1 MENST
6 GRLSTAVAS
15 AAWQRPFMAVWRALG
30 HPVPL
35 LLVAGA
41 VALYLLAALLLP
53 QLPGQYVDSPA
64 QALRWSLETQSR
76 FGTWGEILGALGLFR
91 VLHSVGF
98 RLLLAVLTLLL
109 WVHLGDGVA
118 RWQRLRLLGRLL
130 ETPVD
135 GPGAPL
141 PIPGPGP
148 IHRVRWVAPGAPS
161 SPEIVDRCLADLA
174 SGERRLDRF
183 LRRRETTGDT
193 ERRWLLHSPPWWGLL
208 WALVPGG
215 VLLALAGVWLAVSVG
230 WSFQVADL
238 APGDEVRF
246 PRRDVTVRYPMP
258 RLGEAG
264 TALPQVE
271 VEVAGS
277 QGLFPL
283 GERPRG
289 ALNGVEVTVDP
300 GAPGLVLA
308 TVDGAPRLR
317 LPGNP
322 QPMAQL
328 AFVFP
333 TQAHEQAIL
342 LPEAGVGIR
351 IVRLE
356 GTPSRFLVQ
365 AVDGQT
371 LEVLAQDE
379 VVDRA
384 QVAIPGDAGGS
395 EIRLQVHTV
404 AGLDVTVR
412 YWPGR
417 WLTWLGLALALVG
430 LAALWLRPF
439 FLLLQWSPW
448 PGERSVWV
456 AQSDHPHRLAQLLSC
471 LHADSGAEEG

>member
-1 MENST
+1 MANST
-6 GRLSTAVAS
+6 GRVSTVTVRT
-15 AAWQRPFMAVWRALG
+15 AWPTPFLAVWRALG

-41 VALYLLAALLLP
+41 LALYLVAALFLP

-118 RWQRLRLLGRLL
+118 RWQRLQLLERLL
-130 ETPVD
+130 ETPTEA
-135 GPGAPL
+135 PGAPL
-141 PIPGPGP
+141 AIPGPGP
-148 IHRVRWVAPGAPS
+148 VHRARWATPGPLA
-161 SPEIVDRCLADLA
+161 SPEVVDRCLAHLA
-174 SGERRLDRF
+174 AGVRRLGLS
-183 LRRRETTGDT
+183 LRQRATAGDA

-208 WALVPGG
+208 WALAPGG
-215 VLLALAGVWLAVSVG
+215 MLLALVGVWLAISVG
-230 WSFQVADL
+230 WSFQVAHL

-246 PRRDVTVRYPMP
+246 PRRDVTLRYPVPQMA
-258 RLGEAG
+258 EAG
-264 TALPQVE
+264 QIHPQVE
-271 VEVAGS
+271 VDVAGS
-277 QGLFPL
+277 QAIFPL
-283 GERPRG
+283 GERPPET
-289 ALNGVEVTVDP
+289 LDGVEVTVAP

-308 TVDGAPRLR
+308 TADGTPWLR
-317 LPGNP
+317 LPGSP
-322 QPMAQL
+322 QPTARL

-333 TQAHEQAIL
+333 TQAHEQAVL
-342 LPEAGVGIR
+342 LPDVGVGIR

-356 GTPSRFLVQ
+356 GTPPRFLVQ

-379 VVDRA
+379 VVDRT
-384 QVAIPGDAGGS
+384 QVTVPGGAEGP
-395 EIRLQVHTV
+395 EIRLQVYTV

-417 WLTWLGLALALVG
+417 WLIWLGLAVALVG
-430 LAALWLRPF
+430 LAGFWLRPW

-456 AQSDHPHRLAQLLSC
+456 AQSDHAHGLAWLRSC
-471 LHADSGAEEG
+471 LHAHLGEGR